1 MNRRLYRCRHDR
13 SIAGVAAGVAEY
25 FDLDPTLVRVVWFL
39 SIFFG
44 GFGLFLYIAMAI
56 IVPLEPMTEEM
67 AAAEAAA
74 VAAGHRHVSR
84 PGSGRWATF
93 FGVALILLGGLALLD
108 AAVPAWSSSWRYL
121 WPAFL
126 VGIGLLLVFFAMR
139 REPTS
144 E

>member
-13 SIAGVAAGVAEY
+13 RIAGVAAGVAEY

-74 VAAGHRHVSR
+74 VSAGHRHVSR
-84 PGSGRWATF
+84 PGGGRWATF
-93 FGVALILLGGLALLD
+93 LGVALILLGGLALLD
-108 AAVPAWSSSWRYL
+108 AAVPAWSNSWRYL

-126 VGIGLLLVFFAMR
+126 VGIGLLLVFVAMR